1 MELTLDRGLKRYD
14 IKDADGTPLGTV
26 YVNPADLGIAARLD
40 EARQTVQAL
49 ADGLGEDVDAEK
61 IRDVDRQIK
70 AQVDYIFGS
79 EASAVFFKGTSALA
93 LCEDGALLLE
103 KVFNAFAPIIEDA
116 VGDAMKASEK
126 RMKKHTAAYAAA
138 RKGLAPS
145 QQA

>member
-1 MELTLDRGLKRYD
+1 M
-14 IKDADGTPLGTV
+14 
-26 YVNPADLGIAARLD
+26 
-40 EARQTVQAL
+40 QAL

-70 AQVDYIFGS
+70 EQVDYIFGS

-93 LCEDGALLLE
+93 LCDDGALLLE
-103 KVFNAFAPIIEDA
+103 KVFSAFAPIIEDA

-138 RKGLAPS
+138 RKGLAPG

>member
-49 ADGLGEDVDAEK
+49 ADSLGDDVDAEK

-70 AQVDYIFGS
+70 EQVDYIFGG
-79 EASAVFFKGTSALA
+79 EASTVFFKGTSALA

-103 KVFNAFAPIIEDA
+103 KVFAAFAPIIEDA

-126 RMKKHTAAYAAA
+126 RMKKHTAAYADA
-138 RKGLAPS
+138 RKGLAPG

>member
-40 EARQTVQAL
+40 EARQAVQTL

-70 AQVDYIFGS
+70 EQVDYIFGS

-93 LCEDGALLLE
+93 LCDDGALLLE

-126 RMKKHTAAYAAA
+126 RMKKHTAAYTAA
-138 RKGLAPS
+138 RKGLAPG

>member
-14 IKDADGTPLGTV
+14 IMDADGTPLGTV

-40 EARQTVQAL
+40 EARQIVQAL

-70 AQVDYIFGS
+70 EQVDYIFGS

-138 RKGLAPS
+138 RKGLAPG